1 MIAHRLIRIYG
12 IVQGVGFR
20 PFVKRE
26 ADSRGILGFVKNKG
40 SMVEIMASGPE
51 DRVREC
57 YNALL
62 SSPPERAVI
71 IRSEISE
78 YGGGEST
85 GPAKGEES
93 GEDIAEE
100 SAAGIKGFEIR
111 KSEHVSGEKY
121 MSPDIGICEEC
132 AKDLF
137 DLGNRRYLHPF
148 INCTQCGPRFTI
160 LRSFPYDRERSSM
173 GAFPLC
179 PECGREYED
188 PDSRMF
194 DLQSVCCNDCGP
206 EFYVPGKDLKG
217 LSAISEVRRVIAEG
231 GIAAVKGIG
240 GFHLCCSAYDDNAV
254 RLLRQRKMRPAKPFA
269 VMMKDMD
276 TVKRECETA
285 LFQENAL
292 KAYQRPIVLLRKRD
306 VPGIS
311 PAVAPDNP
319 KLGVMLP
326 YAPLHL
332 LLFSLDDGRD
342 LPDTLV
348 MTSGNVS
355 GAPICI
361 NDEEALE
368 ELSPFSDI
376 ILSNNREILTR
387 ADDSVMDFFEGKP
400 CILRRSRGYAPLPL
414 MMPIKDT
421 GIRRTVLA
429 LGGDLK
435 NCFCISEGNKL
446 YPSAYVGDMGDI
458 RSGTVLKKGV
468 ERMEELLELKPEII
482 ISDMHPGYASVRIA
496 EETAAELKIPHIK
509 VQHHYAHILSCMAEN
524 GFSGPVIGA
533 AFDGTGYGGDGSIW
547 GSEIMRADLSG
558 YERLSHIRPFM
569 QVGGD
574 SGAKEGWKSAVS
586 MLRLSFPGEIR
597 ETAER
602 LMLCTGEEASL
613 VSRMA
618 ETGVNSLLSSSAGRL
633 FDAVSAVLGFCRESS
648 FEGEAAMLL
657 QFGAER
663 YEESSLTGKGTILPL
678 GLIQE
683 AERLCLENG
692 QSLLMTDIL
701 FNMVVEAALRGED
714 TKMLA
719 FFFHYALSL
728 LTVSD
733 IRKACKESGIRTAAL
748 SGGCFQNTLF
758 LRLVKEGLVKEGI
771 SVLTHSLIPSNDG
784 GISAGQCLYGMNL
797 S

>member
-1 MIAHRLIRIYG
+1 MITHRIIRIYG

-51 DRVREC
+51 DRVREF

-78 YGGGEST
+78 GDTES
-85 GPAKGEES
+85 
-93 GEDIAEE
+93 I
-100 SAAGIKGFEIR
+100 AAGVRGFEIE
-111 KSEHVSGEKY
+111 KSEHVSGEKF

-137 DLGNRRYLHPF
+137 DPGNRRYLHPF

-160 LRSFPYDRERSSM
+160 LKSFPYDRERSSM

-179 PECGREYED
+179 PECIREYED

-206 EFYVPGKDLKG
+206 EFYVPGRDIKG
-217 LSAISEVRRVIAEG
+217 LAAISEVRRVIAEG
-231 GIAAVKGIG
+231 GVAAVKGIG

-254 RLLRQRKMRPAKPFA
+254 RLLRERKMRPSKPFA
-269 VMMKDMD
+269 VMMKDMK
-276 TVKRECETA
+276 TLKGKCEVSA
-285 LFQENAL
+285 LQEKAL
-292 KAYQRPIVLLRKRD
+292 KGYQRPIVLLRKRKD
-306 VPGIS
+306 NGIS

-332 LLFSLDDGRD
+332 LLFMPYDGREM
-342 LPDTLV
+342 PDTLV

-361 NDEEALE
+361 SDEEALE
-368 ELSPFSDI
+368 ELSPFTDI

-400 CILRRSRGYAPLPL
+400 CMIRRSRGYAPLPL
-414 MMPIKDT
+414 IMPLKDT
-421 GIRRTVLA
+421 RIRRTVLA
-429 LGGDLK
+429 VGGDLK
-435 NCFCISEGNKL
+435 NTFCISDSNRL

-458 RSGTVLKKGV
+458 RSGAVLKKGM
-468 ERMEELLELKPEII
+468 ERMEELLELKPELI

-496 EETAAELKIPHIK
+496 EEIAAERKIPHIK

-533 AFDGTGYGGDGSIW
+533 AFDGTGYGDDGSIW

-569 QVGGD
+569 QAGGD

-586 MLRLSFPGEIR
+586 MLRLSFPGETE
-597 ETAER
+597 ETAEK
-602 LMLCTGEEASL
+602 LMLCTGEEAAL

-618 ETGVNSLLSSSAGRL
+618 ETGVNSLMSSSAGRL
-633 FDAVSAVLGFCRESS
+633 FDAVSAVLGFCRDSS

-657 QFGAER
+657 QFSAER
-663 YEESSLTGKGTILPL
+663 YEKRSPVGNTGILPSSY
-678 GLIQE
+678 IE
-683 AERLCLENG
+683 KAERLCLDDR
-692 QSLLMTDIL
+692 QSLLTTDIL
-701 FNMVVEAALRGED
+701 FKIIVEAVLQERD
-714 TKMLA
+714 RKMLA
-719 FFFHYALSL
+719 FFFHYALAL

-758 LRLVKEGLVKEGI
+758 LRLVKEGLLKEGI

-784 GISAGQCLYGMNL
+784 GISTGQCLYGMNL